1 MARPATFGSLM
12 RTYRRRAG
20 LTQEQLANALALD
33 FTYISKIEGD
43 KASPPAREKIGLT
56 AVVLKLTPEERD
68 ELFLRAERL
77 PTEVEEWVIRRPEA
91 LRLYRTIR
99 RYPAKEQ
106 SRILGDL
113 IDAIEKRRRQ
123 EMK

>member
-77 PTEVEEWVIRRPEA
+77 PTEVEEWVIRR
-91 LRLYRTIR
+91 R